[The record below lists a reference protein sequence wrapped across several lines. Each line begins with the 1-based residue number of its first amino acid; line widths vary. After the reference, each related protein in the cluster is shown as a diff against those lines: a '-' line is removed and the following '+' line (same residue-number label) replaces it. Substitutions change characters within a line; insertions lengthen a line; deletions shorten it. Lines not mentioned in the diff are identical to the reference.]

1 MSSNRLPYLDF
12 MVEMVNSCASSIE
25 GGTLVLFT
33 NYSDL
38 RHCYQS
44 LLPRW
49 QKLGRSVYAQG
60 EGMSRSELRQK
71 MIEEQDVLLL
81 GAESFWKGFD
91 AKGPCLSQVIIT
103 RLPFENPS
111 HPVLEAKSELLVKE
125 GKSSFMELTL
135 PSAVIRFRQGMG
147 RLIRS
152 KNDVGELLIMDSR
165 ILKKGYGKDFIR
177 EFPKRDYEIIS
188 SSELM
193 PNLSEDF

>member
-1 MSSNRLPYLDF
+1 MSTDRLPYLDF
-12 MVEMVNSCASSIE
+12 MVEMLHSCASSIE

-38 RHCYQS
+38 RHCYQT
-44 LLPRW
+44 LFPRW

-91 AKGPCLSQVIIT
+91 AKGPCLSQVVIT

-111 HPVLEAKSELLVKE
+111 HPVLEAKSELLLKD

-152 KNDVGELLIMDSR
+152 KNDVGELIIMDSR

-177 EFPKRDYEIIS
+177 EFPKADFEIIS
-188 SSELM
+188 SNELM
-193 PNLSEDF
+193 PNLFEDL

>member
-1 MSSNRLPYLDF
+1 
-12 MVEMVNSCASSIE
+12 
-25 GGTLVLFT
+25 
-33 NYSDL
+33 
-38 RHCYQS
+38 
-44 LLPRW
+44 
-49 QKLGRSVYAQG
+49 
-60 EGMSRSELRQK
+60 MSRSELRQK

-165 ILKKGYGKDFIR
+165 ILKKGFGKDFIR